1 MSKLFIKDESGK
13 RTNDEPDAR
22 NFERNLSIRE
32 KKLEQ
37 NINRFRKFLE
47 IGATFRSEMDIDQL
61 LPLIVEKTSDAIDV
75 EKCSVFLYNKDKGI
89 LWTKVAQKSKPIII
103 PKERGIAGWVFR
115 SNRSLIVPDAYADVR
130 FDQSIDART
139 GFKTKSIAA
148 LPLKGKKDKPIG
160 VFEAMNKKNG
170 EPFDDEDMI
179 FLEIVATQIGISI
192 ESAMLYTELLRTFE
206 SFIDVMAFTID
217 AKHPISRGHS
227 RRVAIYSKGI
237 AIELGL
243 SKDTVEKIYW
253 AGLLHDYGKIS
264 VPDAILQK
272 AGKLTDDEYEQ
283 IKRHAL
289 MTYRIL
295 SRIHFSKD
303 MRDIPLIASEHHER
317 WDGKGYPFGKKDDQ
331 IPLGA
336 RIIAVA
342 DVFDAITSFREYH
355 SPLTFAEAKEEII
368 EQRGKMFDPRVVDA
382 FVRYYDK
389 ELDPYKLRQTLW
401 ETMGK

>member
-1 MSKLFIKDESGK
+1 MSKLLTKDKPNMHIENKIGSQ
-13 RTNDEPDAR
+13 T
-22 NFERNLSIRE
+22 S
-32 KKLEQ
+32 EQ
-37 NINRFRKFLE
+37 NSSNQEKLKREIERFHKFLE
-47 IGATFRSEMDIDQL
+47 IGVTFQSEMDVDQL
-61 LPLIVEKTSDAIDV
+61 LPLIIEKTSSTVDARR
-75 EKCSVFLYNKDKGI
+75 CSVFVYNSDKGI
-89 LWTKVAQKSKPIII
+89 LWTKIAQNSKPIII
-103 PKERGIAGWVFR
+103 PKDHGIAGWVLQ
-115 SNRSLIVPDAYADVR
+115 NNQMLIVADAYADAR
-130 FDQSIDART
+130 FDQSIDTRT
-139 GFKTKSIAA
+139 GFRTKSIAA
-148 LPLKGKKDKPIG
+148 LPLKNRKGKPIG
-160 VFEAMNKKNG
+160 VFEAINKLNG
-170 EPFDDEDMI
+170 ELFDKEDMS
-179 FLEIVATQIGISI
+179 FLRIVSAQIAIAI
-192 ESAMLYTELLRTFE
+192 ENAMLYTELLQTFE

-243 SKDTVEKIYW
+243 SNDTVEKIYW

-272 AGKLTDDEYEQ
+272 AGKLTEDEYEQ